1 MFLLVLLFFIAIL
14 VLLKLKLKLKLKS
27 KLKLKLKSK
36 LKLNP
41 QYGGKKSMFSKETI
55 VRARAAV
62 AKARAKDNE
71 DPYAWIR
78 PMYIVDIFRKFWLTR

>member
-1 MFLLVLLFFIAIL
+1 MLSILLLVLVPVFFIAIL
-14 VLLKLKLKLKLKS
+14 LVFQPKLKIKKQKSILNLDLKLK
-27 KLKLKLKSK
+27 
-36 LKLNP
+36 
-41 QYGGKKSMFSKETI
+41 QYGGKPMFTKANI
-55 VRARAAV
+55 AKARAAV

>member
-1 MFLLVLLFFIAIL
+1 MLSILLLVLVPVFFIAIL
-14 VLLKLKLKLKLKS
+14 LVFQPMLKLKLNLK
-27 KLKLKLKSK
+27 
-36 LKLNP
+36 
-41 QYGGKKSMFSKETI
+41 QYGGKNKPMFTKATI
-55 VRARAAV
+55 AKARAAV